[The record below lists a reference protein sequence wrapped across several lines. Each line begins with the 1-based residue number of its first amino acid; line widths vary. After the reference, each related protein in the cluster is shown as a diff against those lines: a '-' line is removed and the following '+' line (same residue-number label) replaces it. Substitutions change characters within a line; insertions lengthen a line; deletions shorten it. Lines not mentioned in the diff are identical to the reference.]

1 MSEVFNPVT
10 SKESRRKLRS
20 DMPKAERLLWW
31 QIKNKQLAG
40 LRFRRQHG
48 IGPYIVDFYCPELN
62 LAIELD
68 GLSHDYTVE
77 YDIRR
82 QAYIENLGIKVL
94 RYANE
99 DVLKNLD
106 GVLDGILSA
115 AGLSD
120 TGDSL
125 R

>member
-1 MSEVFNPVT
+1 MSEIFNPIA
-10 SKESRRKLRS
+10 SKENRRNLRS
-20 DMPKAERLLWW
+20 HMPKAERLLWW
-31 QIKNKQLAG
+31 RIKGKNLAG

-48 IGPYIVDFYCPELN
+48 IGPYIIDFYCPELN

-68 GLSHDYTVE
+68 GLSHDYIVE

-82 QAYIENLGIKVL
+82 QAYIESLGIKVL
-94 RYANE
+94 RYANK
-99 DVLKNLD
+99 DVLENLD
-106 GVLDGILSA
+106 CVLAGILSA